1 MKKKEK
7 KYNYRV
13 RNQEKLFK
21 KQNRT
26 ESVGFA
32 LALVSCL
39 ILVNKFWSP
48 EKKNL
53 LFRTERIGHDHCLKI
68 FANLLLN
75 LLGN

>member
-39 ILVNKFWSP
+39 ILVNKF
-48 EKKNL
+48 
-53 LFRTERIGHDHCLKI
+53 
-68 FANLLLN
+68 
-75 LLGN
+75 